1 MRTKKGVPSREQE
14 SSAML
19 ELMRQGERAIAEG
32 DIHPQAEAFARA
44 RAAIRR
50 AVKEKQTG
58 KANQKT
64 KKAR

>member
-1 MRTKKGVPSREQE
+1 
-14 SSAML
+14 ML